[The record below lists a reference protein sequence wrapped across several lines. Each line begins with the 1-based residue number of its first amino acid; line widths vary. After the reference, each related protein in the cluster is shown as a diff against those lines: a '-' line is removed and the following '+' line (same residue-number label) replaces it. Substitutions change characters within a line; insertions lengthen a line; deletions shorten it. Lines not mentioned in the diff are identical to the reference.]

1 MTSILQNNSV
11 LSLPGALISGL
22 AIYFI
27 FLYLFIPN
35 RITLPVSIVIS
46 LLVFGLTKYYTAD
59 KANNET
65 SSLKDTGTRDDDA
78 NKKTSGYNPNNNNN
92 KSSHIHLP
100 PTNIFFI
107 LGYIIALLV
116 IAIGS
121 FSSLSMSNPDVEPQ
135 GTKVVCSLEAGI

>member
-22 AIYFI
+22 TIYFI

-59 KANNET
+59 QANNDT
-65 SSLKDTGTRDDDA
+65 SSVKDTGTSDDDDA
-78 NKKTSGYNPNNNNN
+78 NKNTSGYNR
-92 KSSHIHLP
+92 
-100 PTNIFFI
+100 
-107 LGYIIALLV
+107 
-116 IAIGS
+116 
-121 FSSLSMSNPDVEPQ
+121 
-135 GTKVVCSLEAGI
+135 